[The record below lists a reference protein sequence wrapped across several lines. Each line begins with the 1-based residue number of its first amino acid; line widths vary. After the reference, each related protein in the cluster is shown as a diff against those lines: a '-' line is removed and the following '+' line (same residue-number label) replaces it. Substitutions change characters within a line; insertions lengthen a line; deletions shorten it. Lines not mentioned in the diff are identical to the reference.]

1 MLRIFCFFMLL
12 VAGQAT
18 AELHW
23 GDLIDHQGN
32 LEVYGNAGL
41 QASSTGS
48 LDLDSI
54 QTEWAWSRVGL
65 VFEEQKIGSDHVLR
79 VVGECDLSSV
89 NLTSAYAERVWNFP
103 KLGVVVKGGQFRNR
117 ALGMLPTPFEMTF
130 LRLPDASRRFTPYT
144 AGLSLSAQ
152 TETRLG
158 QLTADF
164 VGFKRAKQTSI
175 DTMFLAFDQLEASIK
190 NAYYLAF
197 TCDWGQVEAG
207 WEQDV
212 GHIVTFSTAP
222 FAWFQPQVGWSYYF
236 HRHSEK
242 LPDNIYFIENTAWM
256 TPVPIGLSTRLDF
269 GDQIESF
276 QAGLIWEYLPNCLF
290 EAFWET
296 RGGEDSFKGGLTY
309 SLIWP

>member
-12 VAGQAT
+12 VARQAT

-23 GDLIDHQGN
+23 EDLIDHQGN

-41 QASSTGS
+41 QVSSTGS

-54 QTEWAWSRVGL
+54 QTEWAWSRIGL
-65 VFEEQKIGSDHVLR
+65 KLEQQAIGSDHVLR
-79 VVGECDLSSV
+79 VIGEGDLSTMK
-89 NLTSAYAERVWNFP
+89 LTSTYAERVWNFP

-117 ALGMLPTPFEMTF
+117 ALGMLPAPLEITF

-144 AGLSLSAQ
+144 PGLALSGQ
-152 TETRLG
+152 TETNWG
-158 QLTADF
+158 QLTAEF
-164 VGFKRAKQTSI
+164 VGFKRARSVDI

-190 NAYYLAF
+190 GAYYLAF

-222 FAWFQPQVGWSYYF
+222 FAWLQPMVGWSYYF
-236 HRHSEK
+236 HPHEQR
-242 LPDNIYFIENTAWM
+242 LPDNICFIENTAWM

-269 GDQIESF
+269 GDQTESL
-276 QAGLIWEYLPNCLF
+276 QAGLIWEYLPNCLI

-296 RGGEDSFKGGLTY
+296 RGGKDSFKGGLTC
-309 SLIWP
+309 SLVVP